1 MWGTD
6 EVSFEMRASASNP
19 LNAAAPAADYLLTI
33 HVNKSGV
40 AQIEGAHDGFPCYEF
55 YKQIDFGPFELIYA
69 HDFRKTGDTPAALA
83 GEMEYSFKTTI

>member
-1 MWGTD
+1 
-6 EVSFEMRASASNP
+6 MRASASNP

-55 YKQIDFGPFELIYA
+55 YKQTDFAPFELIYT